1 VIVLEFPAEV
11 SAVNREP
18 ASRRQFG
25 KQVAALAATPLAVD
39 ALIEPVQAQPDPTV
53 VAAEALFAI
62 AQARYAK
69 FLTPAQLI
77 EVKASIVRNLKTA
90 ELLRQVKLD
99 NGDAPAIVFHA
110 ELP

>member
-1 VIVLEFPAEV
+1 MD
-11 SAVNREP
+11 REP

-25 KQVAALAATPLAVD
+25 KQVAALAAAPLAVD
-39 ALIEPVQAQPDPTV
+39 ALAEPAQAQPDPTV

-62 AQARYAK
+62 TQARYAR
-69 FLTPAQLI
+69 FLTPAQLL
-77 EVKASIVRNLKTA
+77 EVRAAIARNLKTA
-90 ELLRQVKLD
+90 ELLRQVQLD

>member
-1 VIVLEFPAEV
+1 VIVLEFSAEV
-11 SAVNREP
+11 SAVDREP
-18 ASRRQFG
+18 ANRRQFG
-25 KQVAALAATPLAVD
+25 KQVAALAATPLAIDVL
-39 ALIEPVQAQPDPTV
+39 AEPAQAQPDPTV

-62 AQARYAK
+62 TQARYAK

-90 ELLRQVKLD
+90 ELLRQVKLE
-99 NGDAPAIVFHA
+99 NGDAPVIVFHA